1 MWHCNKNIKMECGI
15 LKFAVVWLQGGKKTR
30 CEGIQL
36 PNGEEIG
43 EGDIRNRNILVLWNS
58 IKNVWRN
65 KKEGKRGISEK
76 NNTAF
81 EGSL

>member
-1 MWHCNKNIKMECGI
+1 MECGI

-58 IKNVWRN
+58 IKNV
-65 KKEGKRGISEK
+65 
-76 NNTAF
+76 
-81 EGSL
+81 